1 MSTRRALLDVLL
13 GRSVV
18 VVGAPSSR
26 RKSLFGSTPAGRL
39 PADPIG
45 EVAGLGEQ
53 PVAGEVPVAAVTRIL
68 ARQALRRRPR
78 GERGSVTVYVVAM
91 MVSLFTVIGLAVDG
105 TQAAQAVSHAN
116 AIAAQAARTGGQ
128 AIDPAAAVQGQDVV
142 DPAAAVAAAQ
152 SYLAAAGVD
161 GQVQIVGNQVVV
173 DVTISTQTTFLALIG
188 INEFTLD
195 GHATAD
201 LARS

>member
-1 MSTRRALLDVLL
+1 MSAWRALLDVLL

-26 RKSLFGSTPAGRL
+26 RKSVFGSTPAGRL

-128 AIDPAAAVQGQDVV
+128 AIDQAAAVQGQDVV

>member
-1 MSTRRALLDVLL
+1 MCTRRTLLAVLV

-18 VVGAPSSR
+18 VVGAQSSR
-26 RKSLFGSTPAGRL
+26 GTSLFGSTPAGRR
-39 PADPIG
+39 PPDPIE
-45 EVAGLGEQ
+45 EVAGLGGQ
-53 PVAGEVPVAAVTRIL
+53 LV
-68 ARQALRRRPR
+68 RRRPH
-78 GERGSVTVYVVAM
+78 GERGSVTVYVM
-91 MVSLFTVIGLAVDG
+91 GIMVSLFAVIGLAVDG

-128 AIDPAAAVQGQDVV
+128 SIDPAAAIQGQDVV

-152 SYLAAAGVD
+152 AYLDVADVD

-173 DVTISTQTTFLALIG
+173 DVTISTQTTFLSLIG
-188 INEFTLD
+188 INEFTLA
-195 GHATAD
+195 GHAAAD

>member
-1 MSTRRALLDVLL
+1 M
-13 GRSVV
+13 
-18 VVGAPSSR
+18 
-26 RKSLFGSTPAGRL
+26 
-39 PADPIG
+39 
-45 EVAGLGEQ
+45 
-53 PVAGEVPVAAVTRIL
+53 
-68 ARQALRRRPR
+68 
-78 GERGSVTVYVVAM
+78 TVYVVAM

-128 AIDPAAAVQGQDVV
+128 AINPASAVQGQDVV

-152 SYLAAAGVD
+152 SYLDAAGVD